1 MTIVELPKSAAAAMP
16 PPRRRGLRRLVAAV
30 VLLVLLAGVAYG
42 LAQYYYASIPLPR
55 EREPGTQQVRAENL
69 RPGVAD
75 AIVAAVDPDFYQQ
88 ADELVW
94 PSSALTKRYAVV
106 AMWESW
112 DDLDSWRVR
121 VGAHKLEGWYTKN
134 QLLDFYLNT
143 AHYGQ
148 GAVGLEQA
156 STLYFGKHPRDLTVT
171 EAALLGVH
179 LDPDPG
185 DVRAAWN
192 RVLDT
197 MVEHG
202 WLNTGERGRLVFP
215 KTIQE

>member
-1 MTIVELPKSAAAAMP
+1 MTLVELPKSAAGAMP
-16 PPRRRGLRRLVAAV
+16 PSSQRGLHRLMMGAVA
-30 VLLVLLAGVAYG
+30 LLLLLGVTFG
-42 LAQYYYASIPLPR
+42 LAEYYYASVPIPR
-55 EREPGTQQVRAENL
+55 EKPGSTQVRAENL

-75 AIVAAVDPDFYQQ
+75 VLVAAVDPDFHQQ
-88 ADELVW
+88 SGEIMW
-94 PSSALTKRYAVV
+94 PSTYLTKRYTVV
-106 AMWESW
+106 AMGTSW

-121 VGAHKLEGWYTKN
+121 VGAHKLEGWYTKA

-148 GAVGLEQA
+148 GAIGLVDA
-156 STLYFGKHPRDLTVT
+156 SMLYFGKHPRDLTVT

-185 DVRAAWN
+185 DVAAAWN

-202 WLNTGERGRLVFP
+202 WLTAGERARLVIP
-215 KTIQE
+215 KTIQR